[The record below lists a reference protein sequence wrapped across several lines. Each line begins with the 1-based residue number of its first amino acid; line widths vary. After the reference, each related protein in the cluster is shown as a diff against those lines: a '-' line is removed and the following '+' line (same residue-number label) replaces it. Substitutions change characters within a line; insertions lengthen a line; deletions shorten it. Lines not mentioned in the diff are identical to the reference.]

1 MKAMGN
7 GKEIKLNKDKSLL
20 SHSGKAFNQEGV
32 GILEVFIFSAAT
44 DAGFFFFSSSNVL
57 LICILTH
64 SVFWLLRFREGTT
77 SN

>member
-1 MKAMGN
+1 MKAVGN

-20 SHSGKAFNQEGV
+20 SHSAKAFNQEGV

-44 DAGFFFFSSSNVL
+44 DVVFFFSSSNVL

>member
-44 DAGFFFFSSSNVL
+44 DVGFFLFLKCSPYLYTYSFS
-57 LICILTH
+57 IL
-64 SVFWLLRFREGTT
+64 VAEI
-77 SN
+77 

>member
-44 DAGFFFFSSSNVL
+44 DVGFFSLPQMFSLSVYL
-57 LICILTH
+57 LIQYFGC
-64 SVFWLLRFREGTT
+64 
-77 SN
+77 

>member
-44 DAGFFFFSSSNVL
+44 DVVFFFSLPQMFSLSVYL
-57 LICILTH
+57 LIQYFGC
-64 SVFWLLRFREGTT
+64 
-77 SN
+77 